1 MFKHLVA
8 GVLLSSTC
16 LMAALPAHADYPERN
31 IQAVVPWSPGGATDN
46 VARSLAAL
54 VEKELGQSLIISN
67 RPGGTGVIGTSFV
80 MKQRPD
86 GYTLLI
92 GAENP
97 QLYPLLGLANFDYSG
112 LDLIS
117 LIGQNMAVI
126 ATPPDSPWNSME
138 ELLADAKAHPGTLRM
153 GSTGAG
159 GLPSSVHAMIS
170 SIQPLDVRE
179 VTFAGDGPGVAA
191 LLGKHIDF
199 MPLSMAAA
207 REQIAAGKLK
217 GLAVVGT
224 EELDSL
230 PGVPPITKAL
240 PEIASYLPWGP
251 FWGVWVRK
259 GTPEPI
265 KQKLTD
271 AFTKTL
277 ATPEAQTFIKN
288 FGATPLNLSGAEAK
302 TYLDRWQSVTTWSMY
317 KAGATKVSPESL
329 GIPKP

>member
-1 MFKHLVA
+1 MLKRLVA
-8 GVLLSSTC
+8 GFLLSSTC
-16 LMAALPAHADYPERN
+16 LLTALPAHADYPERN

-97 QLYPLLGLANFDYSG
+97 QLYPLLGLAKFDYSG

-138 ELLADAKAHPGTLRM
+138 ELLADAKANPGKLRM

-159 GLPSSVHAMIS
+159 GLPGSVHAMIS

-217 GLAVVGT
+217 GLAVFGT
-224 EELDSL
+224 EELEGL

-271 AFTKTL
+271 AFSKTL
-277 ATPEAQTFIKN
+277 ATPEAQAFIKN
-288 FGATPLNLSGAEAK
+288 FGATPLNLSGAEAQA
-302 TYLDRWQSVTTWSMY
+302 YLDRWQSVTTWSMY
-317 KAGATKVSPESL
+317 KAGAVKVSPESL